1 MVSCFL
7 TFMRIANYLVPLIFP
22 KLKLVSLAIIGY
34 FIYQRNCTFRLD
46 LLQKNMEDDMVEHY
60 PLSEEQEKRLLF
72 IDSEID
78 KYFSTM
84 TTAVRNIDIT
94 YFERNNK
101 LRKIQNEMNLEFK
114 LRIAAMENDINK
126 LKSTKFNEE

>member
-1 MVSCFL
+1 
-7 TFMRIANYLVPLIFP
+7 
-22 KLKLVSLAIIGY
+22 
-34 FIYQRNCTFRLD
+34 
-46 LLQKNMEDDMVEHY
+46 MVEHY

-94 YFERNNK
+94 YFERKNK